1 MAVGKGVSMS
11 QTVLITGS
19 STGIGRETASLFQ
32 ARGWNVIATMR
43 TPESESELDKLDNV
57 RVLRLDVTNEASI
70 RDAVAEGV
78 RAFGAIDVLI
88 NNAGFGAY
96 GPLEATSL
104 ETIRRQFDTNVVGL
118 LAVTRAVLPH
128 MRGRGRG
135 TIVNIS
141 SMGGRVAFPLGSLY
155 HGSKFAVEGLT
166 EALSYELG
174 AIGVRV
180 KLVEPGMTK
189 SDFGSRSLVFSS
201 DESMPEYAALV
212 KGTVEAFATL
222 QAAET
227 SDVAETIFTAATDG
241 QDRLRYPSGHD
252 ARMFIDMRRQQDD
265 ETFARSLKRMF
276 NM

>member
-1 MAVGKGVSMS
+1 MAAGKGVSMS

-19 STGIGRETASLFQ
+19 STGIGRETARLFQ
-32 ARGWNVIATMR
+32 ARDWNVIATMR
-43 TPESESELDKLDNV
+43 TPESETELNRLDNV
-57 RVLRLDVTNEASI
+57 RVLRLDVTDEASI
-70 RDAVAEGV
+70 RDAVAEGIG
-78 RAFGAIDVLI
+78 AFGSIDVLV

-118 LAVTRAVLPH
+118 LVVTRAVVPH
-128 MRGRGRG
+128 MRSRGRG

-201 DESMPEYAALV
+201 DDTMPEYAALV

-222 QAAET
+222 PSAET
-227 SDVAETIFTAATDG
+227 SDVAETIFDAATDDG
-241 QDRLRYPSGHD
+241 DRLRYPSGND
-252 ARMFIDMRRQQDD
+252 AKMFIDMRREQDD
-265 ETFARSLKRMF
+265 ETFAQSLKRMF

>member
-1 MAVGKGVSMS
+1 MS

-19 STGIGRETASLFQ
+19 STGIGRETARLFQ

-43 TPESESELDKLDNV
+43 TPESEIELNQFDNV
-57 RVLRLDVTNEASI
+57 RVLRLDVTDEASI

-78 RAFGAIDVLI
+78 RAFGAIDVLV

-104 ETIRRQFDTNVVGL
+104 ETIRKQFDTNVVGL
-118 LAVTRAVLPH
+118 LAVTRAVVPH
-128 MRGRGRG
+128 MRSRGHG
-135 TIVNIS
+135 TIINIS

-155 HGSKFAVEGLT
+155 HGSKFAVEGLS

-222 QAAET
+222 PSAET
-227 SDVAETIFTAATDG
+227 ADVAETIFAAATD
-241 QDRLRYPSGHD
+241 DADLLRYPSGND
-252 ARMFIDMRRQQDD
+252 AKMFIDMRREQDD
-265 ETFARSLKRMF
+265 ETFTQSLRRMF
-276 NM
+276 KM